1 MTSIATIQIFQG
13 THGIYYTYNGK
24 NYDIHFPLEYALH
37 TNSCSFCLA
46 HGTYRGVFI
55 GYCAKCIDEKMGK
68 KFGNGF
74 IGQGIER
81 IDGDF
86 PAWKTY
92 LHHTKLDNIGCDTL
106 VATKVKKNTDDMIW
120 TEDELQFHD
129 EKTNNLVLHNDVKC
143 ETIVEATVKCTDE
156 MIWNENCD
164 RLTATATAIATATKN
179 SCNLDEDTLDEL
191 TEIDTNDG
199 LVWIEDIQLWVK
211 QERLSTL
218 FSQMPQLVDTQQE
231 IVPPAPVSPSIISIK
246 ERMQNSAMLCGNN

>member
-13 THGIYYTYNGK
+13 THGIYYTYKGK
-24 NYDIHFPLEYALH
+24 NYDIHFPVEYALH
-37 TNSCSFCLA
+37 TNLCTSCLV

-86 PAWKTY
+86 SAWKTY
-92 LHHTKLDNIGCDTL
+92 LHHTKLDTIGCDKL
-106 VATKVKKNTDDMIW
+106 VAS
-120 TEDELQFHD
+120 
-129 EKTNNLVLHNDVKC
+129 
-143 ETIVEATVKCTDE
+143 TI
-156 MIWNENCD
+156 EN
-164 RLTATATAIATATKN
+164 ATATAATDAT
-179 SCNLDEDTLDEL
+179 STLDEL
-191 TEIDTNDG
+191 DEINTNAG

-218 FSQMPQLVDTQQE
+218 FSQMPELVEIPQQEQEVIQE
-231 IVPPAPVSPSIISIK
+231 IVPPAPISPSIISIK